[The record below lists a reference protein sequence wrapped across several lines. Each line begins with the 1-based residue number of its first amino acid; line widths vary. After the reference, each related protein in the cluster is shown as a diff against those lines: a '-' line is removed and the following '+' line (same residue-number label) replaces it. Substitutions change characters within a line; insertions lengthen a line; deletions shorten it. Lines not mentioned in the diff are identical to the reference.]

1 MAEEEAPRPGN
12 GRDQNPSPGVGRPA
26 AKDSDKRSGARRK
39 RVSPAPP
46 VNAIQATRRPRKN
59 RSAAEPRAVAA
70 ATPTDPEASSERAA
84 PRPAGLPH
92 GDSDPWTVPE
102 SVRNRFVQDGHRFY
116 FPDGAPAF
124 KDQGRRLTTPSEN
137 TQV

>member
-12 GRDQNPSPGVGRPA
+12 GRDQNPSPGEGRPA
-26 AKDSDKRSGARRK
+26 AKDLNERGAARR
-39 RVSPAPP
+39 RRANLEPP

-59 RSAAEPRAVAA
+59 RSAAEPRAVVA

-84 PRPAGLPH
+84 PRPAGPPH

-102 SVRNRFVQDGHRFY
+102 SV
-116 FPDGAPAF
+116 
-124 KDQGRRLTTPSEN
+124 
-137 TQV
+137 